1 MLTPKCLQQLEGI
14 GRVHFANGHQLEGF
28 FQHGVLTGFVRKY
41 DENKRLTDF
50 GLYENGKACY
60 IWWKLFEFGGAV
72 IGHVNDEGQLT
83 GLSEIVYLYPDFKTG
98 FMGHFED
105 GVLVQAQA
113 VQLEAVVEE
122 YKLLIP
128 LFSDP
133 AGPYFRRDI
142 SDFVG
147 MTKEPLLADPYETE
161 WVEVR
166 PSTVPF
172 ANEGLFARRSV
183 ESGQILAFYNGIRRE
198 LKRSWDKPDWV
209 KSAYRI
215 FDPTRDKGIGGSGGS
230 LDIPPDY
237 VDFNNYS
244 ASLSHKTNHSFLP
257 SAEFEVFHHPRF
269 GLVPCLISST
279 SIQAGEEIFV
289 HYGYT
294 LEHCPDWFTDA
305 WATDNY
311 PVPESFKV
319 PRQEG

>member
-1 MLTPKCLQQLEGI
+1 MGRLT
-14 GRVHFANGHQLEGF
+14 FANGHQLEGF
-28 FQHGVLTGFVRKY
+28 FRHGVLTGFARIY
-41 DENKRLTDF
+41 DEKKRLTDF

-83 GLSEIVYLYPDFKTG
+83 GPEIVYLYPDFKTG

-105 GVLVQAQA
+105 GVLVEAQA
-113 VQLEAVVEE
+113 VQLEAVVED

-133 AGPYFRRDI
+133 AGPYFRRDVA
-142 SDFVG
+142 DFVS

-172 ANEGLFARRSV
+172 ANEGLFARKSV
-183 ESGQILAFYNGIRRE
+183 EPGQILSFYNGIRRE

-215 FDPTRDKGIGGSGGS
+215 FDPTRDEITNKGS
-230 LDIPPDY
+230 LDIPTDY
-237 VDFNNYS
+237 IDFKNYC
-244 ASLSHKTNHSFLP
+244 ASLSHKTNHSFLA
-257 SAEFEVFHHPRF
+257 SAEFEIFHHPRF
-269 GLVPCLISST
+269 GLVPCLISSAP
-279 SIQAGEEIFV
+279 IQAGEEIFV